1 MATNYPVNPR
11 VRAYGKA
18 RIDIAQRA
26 KNPADWEKLWI
37 SPSNPFPFAWGDS
50 WKHCV
55 EYKVDD
61 FAAEVGFLI
70 DVLGLPVNAF
80 DPGYA
85 MFTSP
90 AGDFYLAVI
99 ATPNGEVSTP
109 PDAIRLQFMLSDIFA
124 TTCELEKRGIVF
136 EQPPQPCQPG
146 SSLHISSFRT
156 PHGMCVDLWG
166 MVEAGTS
173 PGVQFSLSDQVGTE
187 NELVKNSEFEKDADE
202 VGKKGRGTRFDEDEE
217 DDDLDLG
224 EDESEADEDIAI
236 GEEDDIDED
245 EDLEEDEDEFVED
258 EVEDEED
265 DEDEFDPYEDS
276 IKVGSLSNTRSPSFT
291 PSAPRGFKPKTYAYE
306 EDEQKTRTAQYVDL
320 DGI

>member
-18 RIDIAQRA
+18 RIDIAQRV
-26 KNPADWEKLWI
+26 KNPSDWEKLWI
-37 SPSNPFPFAWGDS
+37 RPSNPFPFVWGES

-61 FAAEVGFLI
+61 FAAEVGFFI

-99 ATPNGEVSTP
+99 ATSNGETSTP

-124 TTCELEKRGIVF
+124 TTRELEKRGITF
-136 EQPPQPCQPG
+136 EQPPLPCQPG
-146 SSLHISSFRT
+146 SSLHISYFRT

-166 MVEAGTS
+166 TVEPVTPPAVQPVLPVQLVTE
-173 PGVQFSLSDQVGTE
+173 GVFD
-187 NELVKNSEFEKDADE
+187 KDREFEQ
-202 VGKKGRGTRFDEDEE
+202 DEDEGDDDFGEEESEVDEDSPMGEEDVE
-217 DDDLDLG
+217 DDDEDL
-224 EDESEADEDIAI
+224 E
-236 GEEDDIDED
+236 IDED
-245 EDLEEDEDEFVED
+245 EFTEGEDEGEDEAEIEDVED
-258 EVEDEED
+258 
-265 DEDEFDPYEDS
+265 DEFDPYEHS
-276 IKVGSLSNTRSPSFT
+276 VKAGSLSNKRSTSFT
-291 PSAPRGFKPKTYAYE
+291 PSAPMDLKPNAQGVEGDKQNA
-306 EDEQKTRTAQYVDL
+306 RTAQYIDV

>member
-37 SPSNPFPFAWGDS
+37 RPSNPFPFAWGDS

-99 ATPNGEVSTP
+99 ATPNGDVSTP

-124 TTCELEKRGIVF
+124 TTRELEKRGIVF
-136 EQPPQPCQPG
+136 DQPPQPCQPG
-146 SSLHISSFRT
+146 SSLNISSFRT

-173 PGVQFSLSDQVGTE
+173 PGVQLCISDQVGTE
-187 NELVKNSEFEKDADE
+187 NELEKNNEFEDDADE
-202 VGKKGRGTRFDEDEE
+202 VGKKGGGTRFDEDE

-224 EDESEADEDIAI
+224 EDENEADEDIAI
-236 GEEDDIDED
+236 GEEDDLED
-245 EDLEEDEDEFVED
+245 EALEQDEDEFVED
-258 EVEDEED
+258 EED
-265 DEDEFDPYEDS
+265 DDDEFDPYEDS
-276 IKVGSLSNTRSPSFT
+276 IKVGSLSNTSSPSFI
-291 PSAPRGFKPKTYAYE
+291 PSAPKGFKPQIHVNK
-306 EDEQKTRTAQYVDL
+306 EDEEKTRTAQYIDL